1 MSISIIR
8 VIFML
13 NPEKMAETKTEDKT
27 PDGDV
32 KYIQIENTTF
42 EVVSNYVGKYS
53 LLDII
58 KSAIKQDIES
68 GNY

>member
-1 MSISIIR
+1 MSDTVKEI
-8 VIFML
+8 
-13 NPEKMAETKTEDKT
+13 EKQTEIKKET

-32 KYIQIENTTF
+32 KYIEIENTKY
-42 EVVSNYVGKYS
+42 EVVSNYVGKVS

-58 KSAIKQDIES
+58 KSAIRRDIES

>member
-1 MSISIIR
+1 MSEAVKKIEKQ
-8 VIFML
+8 
-13 NPEKMAETKTEDKT
+13 PETNIKET

-32 KYIQIENTTF
+32 KYIEIDNTKY
-42 EVVSNYVGKYS
+42 EVVSNYVGKTS

-58 KSAIKQDIES
+58 KSAIRRDIEN